1 LRLPRDISGDDL
13 VRRLGRLGYVM
24 TRQTGSHM
32 RLTLASPREHHITI
46 PKHRV
51 LSLGT
56 LRSVLDDVAKH
67 LETTRDELIA
77 QLFA

>member
-1 LRLPRDISGDDL
+1 
-13 VRRLGRLGYVM
+13 
-24 TRQTGSHM
+24 M